1 MIRKLFLGLVVFT
14 LTACAMS
21 PSDSSVPPTPIPTF
35 TPDPL
40 TTPDPNATQVDALG
54 GVQSGDLFVWIYSNP
69 NPPIRG
75 DNTFE
80 AFVTDANG
88 QPITDAKISF
98 DIDMTN
104 MSHGKNV
111 VEATSMEGGYYS
123 GEVHFL
129 MPGPW
134 RVIVAIERSG
144 QTSTVNFD
152 FFVNFK

>member
-1 MIRKLFLGLVVFT
+1 MHQRRRIMIRKLFLGLVVFT

-21 PSDSSVPPTPIPTF
+21 PSDSRVPPTPIPTF
-35 TPDPL
+35 
-40 TTPDPNATQVDALG
+40 TPDPNATQVDALG

-98 DIDMTN
+98 DIDITN

-111 VEATSMEGGYYS
+111 VEAAHMEGGIFS

-152 FFVNFK
+152 F

>member
-1 MIRKLFLGLVVFT
+1 MHQRRRIMIRKLFLGLVVFT

-21 PSDSSVPPTPIPTF
+21 PSDSRVPPTPIPPF
-35 TPDPL
+35 SPDPL
-40 TTPDPNATQVDALG
+40 TTPDPKAPQVDALG
-54 GVQSGDLFVWIYSNP
+54 GVQRGDLFVWIYSIP

-104 MSHGKNV
+104 MSHGKKV
-111 VEATSMEGGYYS
+111 VEAAHMEGGIFS

-144 QTSTVNFD
+144 QT
-152 FFVNFK
+152 